1 MNQRIE
7 TSNLAAPDAADES
20 HQRWRDAENGHPVYQ
35 SPYNDLRGGEAQFL
49 VEYADYY
56 RTPRGYH
63 ARSVNFG
70 NAWMTSGSI
79 RAAKHRRFTLGKH
92 PKPQPHTTEHYHD

>member
-1 MNQRIE
+1 MNPHID
-7 TSNLAAPDAADES
+7 TSCTAPPDTADES
-20 HQRWRDAENGHPVYQ
+20 RQRWRDAENGHPVYQ

-56 RTPRGYH
+56 RTLCGYH

-70 NAWMTSGSI
+70 NAWMTSCPV
-79 RAAKHRRFTLGKH
+79 RVARHRRLTLGKYL
-92 PKPQPHTTEHYHD
+92 KPQPHTTAHYHD